1 MFTSSLRVA
10 LCAAT
15 LALVPAFASAEPQPR
30 WQLAQMHSP
39 APSMPAATMPV
50 FRVGSLR
57 IEQPWARATPTGAK
71 VAGGYLRVTNEG
83 TTPDRLVGGTFPL
96 AGRVEIHEMSLI
108 DGIMR
113 MRPLE
118 SGLGIA
124 PGQSVELKPGG
135 YHVMFMDLREG
146 LKAGQTVS
154 GTLVFEKAGKVDVTF
169 TVAPIGA
176 QAPGAGGHGHH

>member
-1 MFTSSLRVA
+1 
-10 LCAAT
+10 
-15 LALVPAFASAEPQPR
+15 
-30 WQLAQMHSP
+30 
-39 APSMPAATMPV
+39 MPV

-96 AGRVEIHEMSLI
+96 AGRVEIHEMSMV

-113 MRPLE
+113 MRPLDP
-118 SGLGIA
+118 GLEIG

-135 YHVMFMDLREG
+135 YHVMLLDVKKVLAVGDTIE
-146 LKAGQTVS
+146 V
-154 GTLVFEKAGKVDVTF
+154 TLTFEKAGEV
-169 TVAPIGA
+169 
-176 QAPGAGGHGHH
+176 QATAEVREP

>member
-1 MFTSSLRVA
+1 
-10 LCAAT
+10 
-15 LALVPAFASAEPQPR
+15 
-30 WQLAQMHSP
+30 
-39 APSMPAATMPV
+39 MPAATMPV